1 VIAVVDYGTGNLRSV
16 ERALAAVGEQA
27 TITADHDRLRE
38 ADRLILPGV
47 GAFGAAMARL
57 RATGLAALL
66 STLVREDGKPLLGIC
81 LGMQL
86 VCRDSEEHGY
96 HEGLGWI
103 DAHVRRFDFGARGLR
118 IPHVGWNDVSGRD
131 RSSVCPDDGTFYF
144 VHSYHVDPADPSD
157 VAGTCIY
164 GEEFTA
170 ALERDSVMAVQF
182 HPEKSQEAGLALLR
196 RFAAWQPDGVLV

>member
-1 VIAVVDYGTGNLRSV
+1 
-16 ERALAAVGEQA
+16 
-27 TITADHDRLRE
+27 
-38 ADRLILPGV
+38 
-47 GAFGAAMARL
+47 
-57 RATGLAALL
+57 
-66 STLVREDGKPLLGIC
+66 
-81 LGMQL
+81 MQL